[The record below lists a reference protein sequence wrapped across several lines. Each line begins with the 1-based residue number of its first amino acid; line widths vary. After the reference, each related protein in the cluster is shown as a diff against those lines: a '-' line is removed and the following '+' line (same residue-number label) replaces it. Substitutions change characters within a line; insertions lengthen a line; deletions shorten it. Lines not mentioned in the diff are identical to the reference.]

1 MSVCRKCNFFSQC
14 TRSKTGRSLKRHER
28 QDNLDYMLV
37 QSESKE
43 SKNDIR
49 TRQHLME
56 RSFARSCRYGFK
68 RARWRRTWRV
78 QIQEYLTAAIQNIM
92 VLLRHVKEP
101 SAAMSMVAA
110 RVNKKRASSN
120 LLKPHFYFKKA
131 LTITIKNHLS
141 LQYCFL

>member
-1 MSVCRKCNFFSQC
+1 MHFFYQC

-28 QDNLDYMLV
+28 QDNLDYMLA
-37 QSESKE
+37 QSESEE

-68 RARWRRTWRV
+68 RARWRRIWKV
-78 QIQEYLTAAIQNIM
+78 KIQEYLTAAIQNIM
-92 VLLRHVKEP
+92 VLLCHVKEP
-101 SAAMSMVAA
+101 SAAMVMVAA

-120 LLKPHFYFKKA
+120 LFKPHF
-131 LTITIKNHLS
+131 
-141 LQYCFL
+141 